1 MIICGPSGVS
11 SEIVRSRIASAVP
24 AENSVIYLQAKS
36 LEYNVDFA
44 GPGVR
49 CVWGGREVSIA
60 DGKRW
65 TVDDDTW
72 LFLPRA
78 KFLSQLNA
86 HENVTSLTLLF
97 REGLVEEVAAA
108 VLQNDEKL
116 IDTHDVA
123 APVLWAWP
131 HLQVHDRAISAVLQF
146 IRRNCEVGLDDPL
159 WYEEQLGFLL
169 ERMIARH
176 RSSSLQA
183 QKLAARRSS
192 TRKEIIRRLS
202 LATDFIHGN
211 YERSLSLADMADAAH
226 LSRHHFL
233 RLFKTV
239 NDVTPYEYLQRKRT
253 TVAARLLRNLDL
265 PVEDVVRRVGFDS
278 RSTLFRALRRFHGVT
293 PTQCRRIVEPLAFA
307 AQPQASC

>member
-1 MIICGPSGVS
+1 MIIFGSSEVS
-11 SEIVRSRIASAVP
+11 SEAVRSRVANAAPS
-24 AENSVIYLQAKS
+24 ENSVIYLHTSA
-36 LEYNVDFA
+36 LEYPVDFS

-49 CVWGGREVSIA
+49 CAWGGREVSVA
-60 DGKRW
+60 DGRRW

-78 KFLSQLNA
+78 KFVSQLNA
-86 HENVTSLTLLF
+86 QENVTSLTLLF

-108 VLQNDEKL
+108 VSRSDDSLLNA
-116 IDTHDVA
+116 HDA
-123 APVLWAWP
+123 ATPALWPWP
-131 HLQVHDRAISAVLQF
+131 HLQLHDKSISAVLLF
-146 IRRNCEVGLDDPL
+146 IRRNCDVGLDDPL
-159 WYEEQLGFLL
+159 WYEEQLGFLV

-176 RSSSLQA
+176 RSLSAHA
-183 QKLAARRSS
+183 QKLTVRRSS
-192 TRKEIIRRLS
+192 TRKEIIRRLA

-211 YERSLSLADMADAAH
+211 YERSLSLADMAAAAH

-233 RLFKTV
+233 RLFKTL

-253 TVAARLLRNLDL
+253 TVAARLLRDSDM

-293 PTQCRRIVEPLAFA
+293 PTQCRRIVEPLSFA
-307 AQPQASC
+307 AQPPASC

>member
-1 MIICGPSGVS
+1 MIICGPSEVS
-11 SEIVRSRIASAVP
+11 SETIRSRIASTTP
-24 AENSVIYLQAKS
+24 SENSVICLQAKS
-36 LEYNVDFA
+36 LEYQVDFA

-49 CVWGGREVSIA
+49 CAWGGREVSVA
-60 DGKRW
+60 DGRRW
-65 TVDDDTW
+65 NVDDDTW

-78 KFLSQLNA
+78 KFVSQVNA
-86 HENVTSLTLLF
+86 NENVTSLTLLF
-97 REGLVEEVAAA
+97 REGMVEEVVAATSQTDDSLLHA
-108 VLQNDEKL
+108 
-116 IDTHDVA
+116 HDA
-123 APVLWAWP
+123 TAPVLWAWP
-131 HLQVHDRAISAVLQF
+131 HLQLHDRSISAVLQF
-146 IRRNCEVGLDDPL
+146 IRRNCELGLDDPL

-169 ERMIARH
+169 ERMMARH
-176 RSSSLQA
+176 RNLSTNA
-183 QKLAARRSS
+183 QKLTVRRSS

-233 RLFKTV
+233 RLFKTL

-253 TVAARLLRNLDL
+253 TVAARLLRNPEL

-307 AQPQASC
+307 AQPRASC